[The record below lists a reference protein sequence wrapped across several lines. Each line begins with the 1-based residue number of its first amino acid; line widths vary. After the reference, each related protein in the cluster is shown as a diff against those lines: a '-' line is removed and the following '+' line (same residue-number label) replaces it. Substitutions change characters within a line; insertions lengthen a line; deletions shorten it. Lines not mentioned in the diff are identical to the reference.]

1 MLRFRPKLGSERSS
15 EWRCCF
21 CLHVR
26 TGTILL
32 GTWHLMLH
40 LIALGFLAAVVRDPR
55 LLDELERDSATVA
68 DWSDAGHRYE
78 MPTPLSNVEPR
89 PSNLQ
94 HTTPPRDHNLIYHDV
109 DVGALVTV
117 CTLAITLMLIYGA
130 ARGKPAHLLPFFC
143 LQIFDFAITVVTATG
158 YLCYLRSIHRLVAET
173 RRVPWRAQLLQ
184 LPAPA
189 LALVVVSAF
198 LAAVLL
204 KAYCINIVWR
214 CYKYLTMRTHALQS
228 LTPFVISSEGVV
240 SAGTAPP
247 PYAAPP
253 APAPDYS
260 SLLPDYEEAVKQT
273 PPPSYRAATLMTP
286 GDPPAAAPDYEE
298 AVKQTPPS
306 SYRAAK
312 LMTPGEPPA
321 AVVSLRDVILH
332 GAATVRRAAGPGAG
346 LLQPAAGLRG
356 GRQADPA
363 AFLPR
368 RHADDPGRTACC
380 RDCQIS
386 W

>member
-32 GTWHLMLH
+32 GTWHLLLH
-40 LIALGFLAAVVRDPR
+40 LIALGFLAAIVRDPR
-55 LLDELERDSATVA
+55 LLEELERESSPVA
-68 DWSDAGHRYE
+68 DWSDVGRPNNAL
-78 MPTPLSNVEPR
+78 PTPLSNVEPP
-89 PSNLQ
+89 PSSFPQ
-94 HTTPPRDHNLIYHDV
+94 HANQNRDHSLIYHDV

-198 LAAVLL
+198 LAAVLI

-214 CYKYLTMRTHALQS
+214 CYKYLTMRAHALHS
-228 LTPFVISSEGVV
+228 LTPFVISQDGVV
-240 SAGTAPP
+240 TPAPLPHACP
-247 PYAAPP
+247 P
-253 APAPDYS
+253 PAPDYS
-260 SLLPDYEEAVKQT
+260 SLLPAYDDAVKQT
-273 PPPSYRAATLMTP
+273 PPPSYRAATLMAAADPALTVSDYSFFLRREMLCAYPLGDGNDQRRQDFITVRILARQETKDEIILLLSQPDTP
-286 GDPPAAAPDYEE
+286 PTEQPPLAAAPP
-298 AVKQTPPS
+298 TN
-306 SYRAAK
+306 
-312 LMTPGEPPA
+312 T
-321 AVVSLRDVILH
+321 VVMLPQH
-332 GAATVRRAAGPGAG
+332 GA
-346 LLQPAAGLRG
+346 
-356 GRQADPA
+356 QA
-363 AFLPR
+363 R
-368 RHADDPGRTACC
+368 V
-380 RDCQIS
+380 
-386 W
+386 